1 MIEVSNPPR
10 PAVNANL
17 QPGEG
22 SYAAVLSL
30 QPNAPPLACSLVTP
44 MRLGSERLIASP
56 RLHGLRVGVLANPAS
71 IDHDFRHVVDRLA
84 ASPDFELAAIFG
96 PQHGFQS
103 DLQDNMIESPHAKDA
118 RRNVPI
124 FSLYSETRE
133 PTDAMLDLIDVL
145 VIDIQ
150 DVGARIYTFIYTMAN
165 CLRAAARK
173 GLPVI
178 VCDRPNPIG
187 GKAVEGPMLKSGYE
201 SFVGQFPIPMRHG
214 MTVAELARLFNER
227 HGIGAELEVVPMEGW
242 SRDMDWDETGLPWVM
257 PSPNMPTLDT
267 AIVYP
272 GTVLFEGTML
282 SEGRGTTRPFEL
294 IGAPWLDGELL
305 AERMNSAGLTG
316 VHFRPATFEP
326 TFQKH
331 AKATCG
337 GCQIHV
343 TSRQEFAPVQVGVSL
358 MRECFGLAPERFKWR
373 DPPYEY
379 EHDKMPI
386 DILAGSAALR
396 QQIEQQVPLADI
408 VDSWRPDETDF
419 TAARRPYLLY

>member
-1 MIEVSNPPR
+1 M
-10 PAVNANL
+10 L
-17 QPGEG
+17 
-22 SYAAVLSL
+22 
-30 QPNAPPLACSLVTP
+30 
-44 MRLGSERLIASP
+44 LGSERLLASP
-56 RLHGLRVGVLANPAS
+56 RLEGLRVGVLANPAS
-71 IDHDFRHVVDRLA
+71 IDRNFRHIVDALS
-84 ASPDFELAAIFG
+84 ASRDFSLAAIFG
-96 PQHGFQS
+96 PQHGFRS
-103 DLQDNMIESPHAKDA
+103 DLQDNMIETPHAEDE
-118 RRNVPI
+118 RRKVPI

-133 PTDAMLDLIDVL
+133 PTLEMLDLIDVL

-187 GKAVEGPMLKSGYE
+187 GIAIEGPMLESGYE

-227 HGIGAELEVVPMEGW
+227 HGIGAKLEVVPMEGW
-242 SRDMDWDETGLPWVM
+242 SRAMYWDETGIPWVM

-294 IGAPWLDGELL
+294 IGAPWLDGEEL
-305 AERMNSAGLTG
+305 ASRMNAIGLRG
-316 VHFRPATFEP
+316 VHFRPAIFEP

-331 AKATCG
+331 ARSTCG

-343 TSRQEFAPVQVGVSL
+343 TDRHAFEPVRAGVAL
-358 MRECFGLAPERFKWR
+358 MRECYELAPGRFQWR
-373 DPPYEY
+373 PPPYEY

-386 DILAGSAALR
+386 DILAGSPALR
-396 QQIEQQVPLADI
+396 HEIERQAPLDDI
-408 VDSWRPDETDF
+408 AGSWSEGE
-419 TAARRPYLLY
+419 AAFAKIRAPYLLY